1 MPTCARCGQVNPSGF
16 RFCGACGSALPVAR
30 HDPRLE
36 RKVITVL
43 FCDLVGFTA
52 SSDLADPEDVGAM
65 LRPFHA
71 RVRVEIERLGGT
83 LDKLIGDGVMA
94 VFGAPVAHEDDP
106 ERAVRCALRILDAIE
121 DLNATRYGPPL
132 AVRIG
137 IMTGEALVALEP
149 DTDTETVVGDVV
161 NTASRLESAA
171 PTGAA
176 VIGASTERAVR
187 ALFDLE
193 ALDPVRVKGKA
204 EPLPIWRV
212 RAVRSRTRTPEPAT
226 TPLIGRTAELAV
238 LAREL
243 EAAIATP
250 AARLVTLT
258 GAPGIGKSRLLREL
272 AAHVDARPEL
282 IAWREGRCLPY
293 GDGISFWALG
303 EIVKAQAGI
312 LESDDGAGAA
322 AKLGAALDPLFADQ
336 REREWVRARLAALL
350 GLVTDEPVMRTSA
363 GVDRGESFTAWRRFL
378 EAIAERRPL
387 VMVVEDLHWAD
398 PVLLDFI
405 DHLLASAGAVPLLVV
420 ATARPELLERR
431 PSWGGELVRLGPL
444 SDTETARLTTM
455 LLGRSLLPAEVQS
468 LLLDRAGGNPLY
480 AGEFVRLLTDRG
492 LLVADGATVRLA
504 ADAEIPFPD
513 TVQALIAARL
523 DTLPAGAKD
532 LLQDAAVLGRVFWSG
547 GLAAVSGRDADTIA
561 AGLEQLIQRG
571 LIRAAPDSAVGGQR
585 EYAFSHAL
593 VRDVAYAQLP
603 RRVRAGRHR
612 AAAEW
617 LSGLADSRAVDL
629 AELVAHHATSALDLA
644 IATHASIAE
653 LAELRAPARRALVLA
668 GDRTIDLDAARAL
681 GYYTRACELWPAGDP
696 GRAGVLVKLADA
708 THQATGHVE
717 ESGAA
722 LEEAIAEFAAQGDRL
737 SQAGA
742 MERLVVIRFSQGDTR
757 AVDEIEAGVM
767 ALLDGLPPGA
777 ELPRLYASAA
787 GGLTLRG
794 RPKEALALAEKA
806 IELADRLGQPSARL
820 LALDA
825 RGLARCEAGDLGG
838 LTDLRAALEIGLA
851 NGIGYDTA
859 VVYNRLAEPTWLAE
873 GPQAGFD
880 LCEEMRAFCHRR
892 GLAMDVWIDSSLL
905 TMLYDLGPWDEVLA
919 VADRIIAWERE
930 RGARYVTV
938 SAQAYTAQVLCWRG
952 QVRAAGA
959 LVDELLPACREID
972 DLQALVPAL
981 VTAALV
987 GVAGGDRAAATGA
1000 LDQLDRLV
1008 AERSGGGWYRA
1019 QYLAD
1024 LARVAVA
1031 VGRPAHAAELAGS
1044 ARPGVARQRHG
1055 ATSALAAAAEANGEI
1070 AEAVAL
1076 YDRAARDW
1084 GAYGHTLE
1092 HGLALLGAGRCRRRA
1107 GADDEGTRERL
1118 DDAARLL
1125 GGLGAAGPAAEA
1137 ARLRDGPA
1145 SALG

>member
-1 MPTCARCGQVNPSGF
+1 MPTCARCRQVNPSGF

-30 HDPRLE
+30 RDPRQE
-36 RKVITVL
+36 RKVVTVL

-71 RVRVEIERLGGT
+71 RARAEIERLGGT

-94 VFGAPVAHEDDP
+94 VFGAPTAHEDDP
-106 ERAVRCALRILDAIE
+106 ERAVRCALRILDAIQ
-121 DLNATRYGPPL
+121 DLNATHHGPPL

-137 IMTGEALVALEP
+137 VMTGEALVSLEP
-149 DTDTETVVGDVV
+149 DADTETVVGDVV
-161 NTASRLESAA
+161 NTAARLESVA
-171 PTGAA
+171 PTGTA
-176 VIGASTERAVR
+176 VIGAPTERAVR
-187 ALFDLE
+187 TLFDLE

-204 EPLPIWRV
+204 DPLPIWRV
-212 RAVRSRTRTPEPAT
+212 RAARSRSGRPEPAT
-226 TPLIGRTAELAV
+226 TPLVGRTAELAA
-238 LAREL
+238 LAAEL
-243 EAAIATP
+243 ETAIATP
-250 AARLVTLT
+250 SARLVTLI

-272 AAHVDARPEL
+272 AVHVDARPEL

-312 LESDDGAGAA
+312 LESDDGPGAA
-322 AKLGAALDPLFADQ
+322 ARLDAALEPLLTDP
-336 REREWVRARLAALL
+336 REREWIRARLAALL
-350 GLVTDEPVMRTSA
+350 GFVVDEPVT
-363 GVDRGESFTAWRRFL
+363 VDRGESFTAWLRFL
-378 EAIAERRPL
+378 EAIATERPL

-398 PVLLDFI
+398 PVLLDFL
-405 DHLLASAGAVPLLVV
+405 DHLLANARAVPLLVV

-431 PSWGGELVRLGPL
+431 PSWGGHRVQLPPL
-444 SDTETARLTTM
+444 TDAETAQLTTT
-455 LLGRSLLPAEVQS
+455 LLGRSLLPAEVQA

-480 AGEFVRLLTDRG
+480 AEEFVRLLTDRG
-492 LLVADGATVRLA
+492 LLVTDGATVRLA
-504 ADAEIPFPD
+504 RDASIPFPD

-523 DTLPAGAKD
+523 DTLPTGAKA

-547 GLAAVSGRDADTIA
+547 GLAAVSGRDPDTIA
-561 AGLEQLIQRG
+561 AGLEQLVQRG
-571 LIRAAPDSAVGGQR
+571 LVRAAPDSAVGGQR
-585 EYAFSHAL
+585 AYAFSHAL

-603 RRVRAGRHR
+603 RRVRARRHR

-617 LSGLADSRAVDL
+617 LAGLADTRAVDL

-644 IATHASIAE
+644 TATRAPAAE
-653 LAELRAPARRALVLA
+653 LAELRGPARRALVQA
-668 GDRTIDLDAARAL
+668 GDRTIDLDATRAL
-681 GYYTRACELWPAGDP
+681 GYYARALELWPGDDP
-696 GRAGVLVKLADA
+696 GRAAVLVKLADA
-708 THQATGHVE
+708 THQGTGNVE

-722 LEEAIAEFAAQGDRL
+722 LEEAVAAFAAQGDRL

-742 MERLVVIRFSQGDTR
+742 MERLVVVRFSQGDTH

-767 ALLDGLPPGA
+767 ALLDDLPPGT
-777 ELPRLYASAA
+777 ELARLYASAA
-787 GGLTLRG
+787 RGLTIRG

-806 IELADRLGQPSARL
+806 IELADQLRQPTARL

-825 RGLARCEAGDLGG
+825 RGLARCEAGDLDG
-838 LTDLRAALEIGLA
+838 LADLRAALEIGLA

-873 GPQAGFD
+873 GPQAAFD
-880 LCEEMRAFCHRR
+880 LCEEARAFCHRR
-892 GLAMDVWIDSSLL
+892 GLALDVWIDSSLL

-919 VADRIIAWERE
+919 IADRIIAWERE

-938 SAQAYTAQVLCWRG
+938 SAQAYTAQVLCWREK
-952 QVRAAGA
+952 VRAARA
-959 LVDELLPACREID
+959 LVDELLPASRELD
-972 DLQALVPAL
+972 DLQAIVPAL

-1000 LDQLDRLV
+1000 LDQLARLV
-1008 AERSGGGWYRA
+1008 EERSGGDWYRA

-1031 VGRPAHAAELAGS
+1031 VGRPAHAMELAQS

-1055 ATSALAAAAEANGEI
+1055 AVSARAAI
-1070 AEAVAL
+1070 AEATGMTDEAAAL

-1092 HGLALLGAGRCRRRA
+1092 HGLALLGAARCRRRA
-1107 GADDEGTRERL
+1107 GADEAGTRERL
-1118 DDAARLL
+1118 REAVRLL
-1125 GGLGAAGPAAEA
+1125 GGLGVAGSAAGADAI
-1137 ARLRDGPA
+1137 LDGPPR
-1145 SALG
+1145 ALGF